1 MDIRATIDIPGTG
14 SATAYKRA
22 VAHSG
27 RVKRLKILLPILA
40 VVISLCF
47 MAVSWIRTM
56 LPDNLSIG
64 GATIENGRIVM
75 EKPAISGR
83 NDEGISYF
91 MNARRALQA
100 ILNPNDIALED
111 IEAAVPIRGDLIARV
126 KGKAAKFD
134 RATDKLEMTAP
145 FVVTLSSGVVVD
157 FQNARMDPH
166 AGLLESDAP
175 VTVKAKD
182 STLVAKSL
190 KITDKGRV
198 ITFKGDVR
206 VDIAPAAFQS
216 KNKPVQSKNKQGE

>member
-1 MDIRATIDIPGTG
+1 MDIRAKIDIPGTG
-14 SATAYKRA
+14 SAIAYRRA
-22 VAHSG
+22 LSHSG
-27 RVKRLKILLPILA
+27 RVRRLKVLLPILA
-40 VVISLCF
+40 IVISMAF
-47 MAVSWIRTM
+47 VAVSWIKTI
-56 LPDNLSIG
+56 LPENLSIG
-64 GATIENGRIVM
+64 GARIENGRIVM

-91 MNARRALQA
+91 MNASRALQA
-100 ILNPNDIALED
+100 ILNPNDIELED

-134 RATDKLEMTAP
+134 RASDKLDMTAP

-157 FQNARMDPH
+157 FQAAHLDPH
-166 AGLLESDAP
+166 AGILQSDHP

-206 VDIAPAAFQS
+206 VVVDPAAFHS
-216 KNKPVQSKNKQGE
+216 KNNQGE

>member
-1 MDIRATIDIPGTG
+1 MDISAKIDIPGMG
-14 SATAYKRA
+14 SATAYRRA
-22 VAHSG
+22 QAHSG

-40 VVISLCF
+40 VVISLGF
-47 MAVSWIRTM
+47 VAVSWIRTM

-64 GATIENGRIVM
+64 GAKIENGRIVM

-91 MNARRALQA
+91 MNAQRALQA

-134 RATDKLEMTAP
+134 RATDKLDMTAP
-145 FVVTLSSGVVVD
+145 FVVTLSSGVVVN
-157 FQNARMDPH
+157 FQSAHLDPH
-166 AGLLESDAP
+166 AGLLQSNKP
-175 VTVKAKD
+175 VDVKAKD
-182 STLVAKSL
+182 STLVANSL

-198 ITFKGDVR
+198 IAFDGDVR
-206 VDIAPAAFQS
+206 VVVSPTAFRS
-216 KNKPVQSKNKQGE
+216 NNNQGE

>member
-14 SATAYKRA
+14 SAAAYRRA
-22 VAHSG
+22 LAHSG
-27 RVKRLKILLPILA
+27 RVGRLKVLLPILA
-40 VVISLCF
+40 LVISLGF
-47 MAVSWIRTM
+47 VAMSWVRTM
-56 LPDNLSIG
+56 LPENLSIG

-134 RATDKLEMTAP
+134 RATDKLDMTAP
-145 FVVTLSSGVVVD
+145 FVVTLSSGVVID
-157 FQNARMDPH
+157 FKSAHLDPH
-166 AGLLESDAP
+166 AGLLESSQS
-175 VTVKAKD
+175 VNVKAKD
-182 STLVAKSL
+182 STLVANSL

-198 ITFKGDVR
+198 IAFDGNVR
-206 VDIAPAAFQS
+206 VVVTPAAFKS
-216 KNKPVQSKNKQGE
+216 NNAQGK

>member
-14 SATAYKRA
+14 SATAYRRA
-22 VAHSG
+22 LSHSG
-27 RVKRLKILLPILA
+27 SVRRMKILLPILA
-40 VVISLCF
+40 LIISLGF
-47 MAVSWIRTM
+47 VTVSWVRTM
-56 LPDNLSIG
+56 FPENLSIG

-111 IEAAVPIRGDLIARV
+111 IEAAVPIRGDLVARV

-134 RATDKLEMTAP
+134 RATDRLDMTAP

-157 FQNARMDPH
+157 FQSAHLDPH
-166 AGLLESDAP
+166 AGLLETHEP

-198 ITFKGDVR
+198 ITFKGAVR
-206 VDIAPAAFQS
+206 VVVNPSAFSS
-216 KNKPVQSKNKQGE
+216 KDNKGE

>member
-14 SATAYKRA
+14 SATAYRRA
-22 VAHSG
+22 LSHSG
-27 RVKRLKILLPILA
+27 SVRRMKILLPILA
-40 VVISLCF
+40 LVISLGF
-47 MAVSWIRTM
+47 VTVSWVRTM
-56 LPDNLSIG
+56 FPENLSIG

-111 IEAAVPIRGDLIARV
+111 IEAAVPIRGDLVARV

-134 RATDKLEMTAP
+134 RATDRLDMTAP

-157 FQNARMDPH
+157 FQSAHLDPH
-166 AGLLESDAP
+166 AGLLETHEP

-198 ITFKGDVR
+198 ITFKGAVR
-206 VDIAPAAFQS
+206 VVVNPSAFGS
-216 KNKPVQSKNKQGE
+216 KDNKGE